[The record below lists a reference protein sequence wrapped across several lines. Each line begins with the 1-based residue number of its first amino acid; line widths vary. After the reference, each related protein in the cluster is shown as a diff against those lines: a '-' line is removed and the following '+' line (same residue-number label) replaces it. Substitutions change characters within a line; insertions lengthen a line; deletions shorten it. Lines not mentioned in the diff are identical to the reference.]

1 MHALSILKNFG
12 RGRFVT
18 PVPFITPLDRFRVRK
33 KVLKLR
39 FLGSY
44 IMYGIN
50 ANQNLNSYD
59 FEKYLYREFV
69 WKKIENF

>member
-1 MHALSILKNFG
+1 MWKGSICYAGAIYYASRSIPSEKKSFENFD
-12 RGRFVT
+12 FY
-18 PVPFITPLDRFRVRK
+18 FIL
-33 KVLKLR
+33 
-39 FLGSY
+39 
-44 IMYGIN
+44 YGIN

>member
-1 MHALSILKNFG
+1 MWKGSICYAG
-12 RGRFVT
+12 AIYYAPRSI
-18 PVPFITPLDRFRVRK
+18 PSEK
-33 KVLKLR
+33 KS
-39 FLGSY
+39 FENCDFWSY